1 MISMEWKVWLKDIV
15 VRLDVTEKAEANPV
29 ELEDNEGF
37 RK

>member
-1 MISMEWKVWLKDIV
+1 MEGLAKDIV
-15 VRLDVTEKAEANPV
+15 LRLDVTEKVEVNPL